1 MIGFKLTDTE
11 DLQQRYAA
19 VKKQFDD
26 SNVDVVVHN
35 DLGDISSGVH
45 PFCLHTSKQETV
57 QCKDTEVLAGTIN
70 NLMETVS

>member
-35 DLGDISSGVH
+35 DLGDISNGVH
-45 PFCLHTSKQETV
+45 PFCLHTSKQEAV